1 MTIEVSTILLASVL
15 LAMIS
20 WILPSRYALDGVV
33 IGTLATLALFSP
45 ETVAW
50 CLGASACT
58 FAALKAG
65 DAFGHKGRIIAG
77 LALALMIGFT
87 MVEFS
92 QGLFWIGV
100 SFFTLRLLHVACEW
114 WLGSLSTPSAR
125 DFARYLFFLPVMIV
139 GPIHRLPNFQ
149 RQVDRRRF
157 DWPDW
162 LGGFERC
169 LVGVFMAYFL
179 GDVVFGRVHLRL
191 MGVFGKDQSF
201 AEIWALSAI
210 DWIKLYFVFAG
221 LSAVALGASRMMG
234 LTLEENFNK
243 PWRATSLLDFWTR
256 WHMTLTNWCRD
267 YTYRPV
273 MAITRN
279 PAIGVIAAML
289 VIGLWHAISVYYVL
303 WSIWQS
309 LGIIISQLAAQRLPE
324 RFGSGVA
331 GQLLVLVGILGWLSL
346 ARPVIVTLTGGIDD
360 AFGPIL

>member
-1 MTIEVSTILLASVL
+1 MTIEVSAILLASVL

-20 WILPSRYALDGVV
+20 WALPGRYALDGVA
-33 IGTLATLALFSP
+33 IGTLITLALFTP

-50 CLGASACT
+50 CLGTSALT
-58 FAALKAG
+58 FAALKTG
-65 DAFGHKGRIIAG
+65 DAFGHKGPIMAA
-77 LALALMIGFT
+77 LALALVIIFALT
-87 MVEFS
+87 EFS

-100 SFFTLRLLHVACEW
+100 SFFTLRLLHVAFEW
-114 WLGSLSTPSAR
+114 WLDSLTTPSAR
-125 DFARYLFFLPVMIV
+125 DFARYLFFLPVMVV

-162 LGGFERC
+162 LSGLERC
-169 LVGVFMAYFL
+169 LVGVFMAYFM
-179 GDVVFGRVHLRL
+179 GDVVFGGVKLKL
-191 MGVFGKDQSF
+191 MGVLGNDQSF
-201 AEIWALSAI
+201 TDIWILSAI

-279 PAIGVIAAML
+279 PAAGVIAAML
-289 VIGLWHAISVYYVL
+289 VIGLWHAISVYYVM
-303 WSIWQS
+303 WSLWQS
-309 LGIIISQLAAQRLPE
+309 LGIIVSQLAARRLPSK
-324 RFGSGVA
+324 FGSGTL
-331 GQLLVLVGILGWLSL
+331 GKLLVLIGILGWLSL
-346 ARPVIVTLTGGIDD
+346 ARPVILALSGGINDTI
-360 AFGPIL
+360 GPVF